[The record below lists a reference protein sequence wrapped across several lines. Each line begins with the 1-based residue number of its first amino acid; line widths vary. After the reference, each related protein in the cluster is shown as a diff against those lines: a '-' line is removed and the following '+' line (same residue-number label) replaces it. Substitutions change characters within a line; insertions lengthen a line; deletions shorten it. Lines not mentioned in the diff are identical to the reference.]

1 MKTSLRTLAF
11 AISIA
16 FNLIFIFLALLVAL
30 FAEKVQTS
38 RYFTMSTNTSRYL
51 HSALILSV
59 PADGA
64 DVNFGPVEFLLK
76 KGSVAALQLS
86 VIRDSPLDRKPYQS
100 NLALEPLYDPSVISI
115 EPSGYGLFIT
125 GRQEGETTVQ
135 IFSGGSFRDIA
146 RIVVYDPSTLDE

>member
-1 MKTSLRTLAF
+1 MRFPFKKIVF
-11 AISIA
+11 AVSVV
-16 FNLIFIFLALLVAL
+16 FNIIVILL
-30 FAEKVQTS
+30 FALVSISPTPLHFSFGSFSQ
-38 RYFTMSTNTSRYL
+38 RYL

-64 DVNFGPVEFLLK
+64 DVNFGPVEFFLK

-86 VIRDSPLDRKPYQS
+86 VIRDNPLDRKPYQS

-125 GRQEGETTVQ
+125 GRQPGETSVQ

-146 RIVVYDPSTLDE
+146 HIVVYDPSMLDE

>member
-1 MKTSLRTLAF
+1 MRFPFKKIVLAVSV
-11 AISIA
+11 I
-16 FNLIFIFLALLVAL
+16 FNILVILL
-30 FAEKVQTS
+30 FALVSISPTPLRFTLGSFS
-38 RYFTMSTNTSRYL
+38 RRYL

-76 KGSVAALQLS
+76 KGTVAALQLS

-100 NLALEPLYDPSVISI
+100 NLALEPLYNPSVISV

-135 IFSGGSFRDIA
+135 IFSGGSFRDLA
-146 RIVVYDPSTLDE
+146 RIIVYDPSMIDE